1 VSHSEEAASRTR
13 GALAR
18 AGLVR
23 LEPDPGA
30 GHASIPVCPGMRA
43 GISLLDAGTMSLSRR
58 GALPWRGRFCAAR
71 GLDPARLLGTRQVH
85 SRSVIVVDGEGPEDL
100 AAVEADGM
108 VTGRPD
114 AVLSVTVADCLPV
127 FIADRRG
134 RAFGLVHSGW
144 KGTGIAR
151 EAVRLMARRFGVQP
165 ADLAAT
171 IGPGIGACC
180 YAVPED
186 RAEAFAA
193 EFGERSVAT
202 GPDGAPRLD
211 LRAANVEL
219 LAAAGV
225 TDVRVVEDC
234 TCCTPFLG
242 SFRRQGPEAYTLML
256 AYARLG

>member
-1 VSHSEEAASRTR
+1 VTSTDETASQTR
-13 GALAR
+13 GA
-18 AGLVR
+18 AGREGMVR
-23 LEPDPGA
+23 LEPDPDA
-30 GHASIPVCPGMRA
+30 VHASIPVCPGVRA
-43 GISLLDAGTMSLSRR
+43 GISLLEAGNMSLSRR
-58 GALPWRGRFCAAR
+58 GALPWRERFCRAQ

-100 AAVEADGM
+100 AVVEADGL
-108 VTGRPD
+108 VTGRRD

-151 EAVRLMARRFGVQP
+151 EAVRLMARRFGVPP

-186 RAEAFAA
+186 RARAFAA
-193 EFGERSVAT
+193 EFGPRSVVRSA
-202 GPDGAPRLD
+202 DGAPRLD

-225 TDVRVVEDC
+225 TDVSVVEDC

-242 SFRRQGPEAYTLML
+242 SFRRQGPEVYALML